1 MASGCVLSD
10 PPEYGTVKQTPPFLQ
25 LAKSVPTPFQLNPA
39 TTNELSTVSVS
50 VRSEDAGKPLRA
62 VLFRNYDPQ
71 SQQIDELASRDI
83 APSVLEDDTRTASLR
98 WLPLSDERCVQL
110 TVLVTHTENLTKDNE
125 PIDAEDVAYA
135 TWWFLVT
142 KPGSSGDTILA
153 KNCGPTGEV
162 N

>member
-25 LAKSVPTPFQLNPA
+25 LAKSVPTPFQVNPA
-39 TTNELSTVSVS
+39 TINELSTVSVS

-71 SQQIDELASRDI
+71 SQQIDELASREI
-83 APSVLEDDTRTASLR
+83 GPSVLEDDTRTASLR
-98 WLPLSDERCVQL
+98 WLPLEEDCVQL
-110 TVLVTHTENLTKDNE
+110 TVLVTHTDNLTKDNE
-125 PIDAEDVAYA
+125 PIDPEDVAYA

-142 KPGSSGDTILA
+142 KVGSSGDAILA
-153 KNCGPTGEV
+153 KNCGSAGV